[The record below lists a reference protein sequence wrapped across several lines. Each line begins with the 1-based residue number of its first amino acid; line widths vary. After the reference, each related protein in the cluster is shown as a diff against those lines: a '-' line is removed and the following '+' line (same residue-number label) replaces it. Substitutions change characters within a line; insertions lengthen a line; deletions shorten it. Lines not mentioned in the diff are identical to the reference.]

1 MAKVKQALKSAGRQV
16 WESFKSSIPAGL
28 MYLCAGTVFWM
39 LTMDEENLAWDNK
52 ALLWL
57 IVCVGVAAV
66 YNVFI
71 SYAQGGQ
78 GYEMLVS
85 GNLKRSSAE
94 KYGSGYKISTHK
106 EYKEFRY
113 WRGFLTGGMIG
124 ILPIVTG
131 IVFAINQEAIDAS
144 QMGRGLAVFVL
155 ISFFLSGWS
164 ILPFYYLNAGGAGVS
179 YLLGCLFG
187 IIPIAVTG
195 ILYIVGAYGKRNK
208 NYRKQQIAEQV
219 AKAEANRERKI
230 NYGGLPGTKPK
241 KRK

>member
-1 MAKVKQALKSAGRQV
+1 MAKVKVALKSAGRQV
-16 WESFKSSIPAGL
+16 WEAFKSSFPAGL

-39 LTMDEENLAWDNK
+39 LTMDEENLGWNNK
-52 ALLWL
+52 ALIWL

-66 YNVFI
+66 YNAFI

-94 KYGSGYKISTHK
+94 KYGNGYKISTHK

-113 WRGFLTGGMIG
+113 WRGFLMGSVIG
-124 ILPIVTG
+124 ILPVITG

-144 QMGRGLAVFVL
+144 EMGRGLAIFVL
-155 ISFFLSGWS
+155 ISFFMSGWS
-164 ILPFYYLNAGGAGVS
+164 VLPFYYLNASGVQVS

-187 IIPIAVTG
+187 LIPIAITG
-195 ILYIVGAYGKRNK
+195 IFYIVGAYGKRNK
-208 NYRKQQIAEQV
+208 NVRKQKIAEQV
-219 AKAEANRERKI
+219 AQEEANREKKI

-241 KRK
+241 KRR